1 MLSTQF
7 SDTNPYVSIAKD
19 ELTEMLLFEN
29 LFHQKMSSNFF
40 FISLQALYQSDRK
53 SIGWAN
59 FCDSFKSIWNL
70 RCCLPSLLLTHG
82 SRSLLNFSVVVVCKR
97 AESTKNSDLPVEP
110 LTANWSGKRIECSR
124 ETKAYSVS
132 CTCVLPVRIRH
143 CLGCSLRLCVC
154 VCECIRSFCW
164 CVCVNGQTSLSR
176 TNEYM
181 CILSTDQAKALKSA
195 QTDGYNIEDDVYH
208 SHSINWITFFVCLK
222 VCMCYSRLQH
232 IWMHKYIGRHQQPSR
247 VQHQIEY
254 VYACRDDDHATH
266 RTDTTDSLG
275 ESAFV
280 YRFNGFVHFI
290 MYYIIYGVTWV
301 PWVGILWLILSK
313 SKYGGLREYTSPA
326 IQLQSAAYAFVCVL
340 GFLPFQSFLFFLR

>member
-1 MLSTQF
+1 MLSTQY

-154 VCECIRSFCW
+154 VCVSVFDHSVGVFVLMAKQVSRAQMNM
-164 CVCVNGQTSLSR
+164 CVFYRRIKPRRWSQRKPTVITSK
-176 TNEYM
+176 T
-181 CILSTDQAKALKSA
+181 
-195 QTDGYNIEDDVYH
+195 
-208 SHSINWITFFVCLK
+208 TF
-222 VCMCYSRLQH
+222 
-232 IWMHKYIGRHQQPSR
+232 II
-247 VQHQIEY
+247 
-254 VYACRDDDHATH
+254 AT
-266 RTDTTDSLG
+266 
-275 ESAFV
+275 A
-280 YRFNGFVHFI
+280 
-290 MYYIIYGVTWV
+290 
-301 PWVGILWLILSK
+301 
-313 SKYGGLREYTSPA
+313 
-326 IQLQSAAYAFVCVL
+326 
-340 GFLPFQSFLFFLR
+340 